1 MHVRILNM
9 TCRLLKRYFYF
20 FTFLPFYSFQL
31 PFTSLPFYPFTLS
44 NYLLPLYL
52 FTLLPFPITFL
63 PFYFF
68 ILLPFPPSFY
78 LFTFLHF
85 YLLNKI
91 GPVVKMPRP
100 VRVTLKTAIDSRQ
113 YFIMKTFVLL

>member
-9 TCRLLKRYFYF
+9 ICRLLKRYFYF
-20 FTFLPFYSFQL
+20 FTFLPFYPFQL
-31 PFTSLPFYPFTLS
+31 PFTALLFYPFTLS

-52 FTLLPFPITFL
+52 FIL
-63 PFYFF
+63 F

>member
-31 PFTSLPFYPFTLS
+31 PFTFLLFYPFTLT
-44 NYLLPLYL
+44 NCLLPLYL
-52 FTLLPFPITFL
+52 FTLLPFPP
-63 PFYFF
+63 PFY
-68 ILLPFPPSFY
+68 I
-78 LFTFLHF
+78 FTSLHL

>member
-1 MHVRILNM
+1 MVRV
-9 TCRLLKRYFYF
+9 KRYKSKEVK
-20 FTFLPFYSFQL
+20 TVGLEQNRSDMELLDNACQHSKDSSSIPKTLFLL
-31 PFTSLPFYPFTLS
+31 
-44 NYLLPLYL
+44 LYL
-52 FTLLPFPITFL
+52 FT
-63 PFYFF
+63 
-68 ILLPFPPSFY
+68 LLPFPPSFY
-78 LFTFLHF
+78 LFTSLHL